1 MSGATSAR
9 PRVWGIL
16 FVCTGCTALLAEQSF
31 EKLLSTLL
39 GASTPAAA
47 TVLAVYFGGLTLG
60 GILFARWGR
69 SRPIQ
74 PIRLYALLELCV
86 GLWAFLLYLTFDKL
100 IPLFAP
106 LLALGL
112 DRFWLLQC
120 LRVLVA
126 ACWILPATVPMGAS
140 FPAMVDSLEQLDTLE
155 HGKTTARFYS
165 LNLVGAIAGAL
176 AGPFLIFP
184 LWGVDGGLLFAA
196 CVNLLVALVAYSTAR
211 GLASVRPTPKQRKI
225 SGESPGSPRLRL
237 ILMIAFV
244 SGFLF
249 FALEVLW
256 THLIGAVLGNSVYA
270 FAAMLAVV
278 LVGLA
283 LGGACTVARLPA
295 GQLISVSDFSKLL
308 LGAALVLGLLSVF
321 WPDVPRTIATL
332 GVRVETFGTA
342 ELLRWL
348 MAAAMVLLPATL
360 LGMVYPTLFRLD
372 IFPAQNAGAVVGRM
386 VAANSVGCVLG
397 ALATGFVLI
406 PWLGSEMTLRLLTA
420 GCAFGGIVI
429 WLTYRPREQ
438 RTRLAILSL
447 ATVAVVTLQPRWNR
461 LHLTSGLHV
470 YFRFAEVGPATILK
484 FFHEDTRGGITTV
497 VDNTADSEHGPQS
510 YRTLLTNGKFQG
522 NDGRE
527 MEAQTGFAL
536 VPMLFVS
543 RFDDALV
550 IGLGTGHSAQ
560 IVDAMGFATID
571 VAETA
576 PGIVQAARE
585 YFGHVNGAVLDKP
598 HVRLLLED
606 GRNLLLL
613 RDRQY
618 DLITMEISS
627 VWFAGATNLYSEEF
641 YRLARRRLKQGGIFQ
656 QWIQIHHIGTEELL
670 TAIATVRHV
679 FPQVSFWVVG
689 GQGILVGSLTPQII
703 EPPFLRALAHHVTD
717 IGWIEGELS
726 NRLAAL
732 VSSRLLSPEDVT
744 ALVQQRSIIL
754 NTDRNRRLE
763 YFAPR
768 YNYSPVDYR
777 TQNVRALVQF
787 ASFPPPAV
795 AADASGHLAEICR
808 HIEREKYWQRFGRD
822 RTR

>member
-1 MSGATSAR
+1 MSGVTAVRSRA
-9 PRVWGIL
+9 WGIL

-31 EKLLSTLL
+31 EKMFSTLL

-69 SRPIQ
+69 LLPIQ

-86 GLWAFLLYLTFDKL
+86 GLWTLLLYWTFDQL
-100 IPLFAP
+100 IPVFAP

-140 FPAMVDSLEQLDTLE
+140 FPAIVNSLEQLDILE

-165 LNLVGAIAGAL
+165 LNLTGAIAGAL

-184 LWGVDGGLLFAA
+184 FWGVDGGLLFAA
-196 CVNLLVALVAYSTAR
+196 CLNLLVALVAYSTAH
-211 GLASVRPTPKQRKI
+211 GLPSAQTSPKQRNL
-225 SGESPGSPRLRL
+225 SDESASFRRLGL
-237 ILMIAFV
+237 ILVIAFV
-244 SGFLF
+244 SGFVF

-256 THLIGAVLGNSVYA
+256 THLIGAVLGNSIYA

-278 LVGLA
+278 LTGLA
-283 LGGACTVARLPA
+283 LGGACTTARLPD
-295 GQLISVSDFSKLL
+295 GQHISVSDFSKLL
-308 LGAALVLGLLSVF
+308 LGAAVVLGLMNWF
-321 WPDVPRTIATL
+321 WPDVPQAIATL
-332 GVRVETFGTA
+332 GAQVETFGMA
-342 ELLRWL
+342 ELLRWS

-372 IFPAQNAGAVVGRM
+372 IFPAQNAGAAVGRM

-397 ALATGFVLI
+397 ALATGFWLI

-420 GCAFGGIVI
+420 GCAFRGIVI
-429 WLTYRPREQ
+429 WLTYRPSEQ

-470 YFRFAEVGPATILK
+470 YFRFAEVGPSTFLK

-522 NDGRE
+522 NDSVE

-536 VPMLFVS
+536 VPMLFAP

-550 IGLGTGHSAQ
+550 IGLGTGHSAH
-560 IVDAMGFATID
+560 IVDAMGFAAID

-576 PGIVQAARE
+576 PGIAQAARE
-585 YFGHVNGAVLDKP
+585 YFGHINGAILDKP
-598 HVRLLLED
+598 RVRLLLED

-618 DLITMEISS
+618 DLITMEITS

-641 YRLARRRLKQGGIFQ
+641 YRLARSRLKQGGIFQ
-656 QWIQIHHIGTEELL
+656 QWVQIHHIGTEELL

-703 EPPFLRALAHHVTD
+703 EPACLQALAHHVTD
-717 IGWIEGELS
+717 IGWTEGELS
-726 NRLAAL
+726 DRLAAL
-732 VSSRLLSPEDVT
+732 VSSRLLSPEDIT
-744 ALVQQRSIIL
+744 ALVQQRPIIL
-754 NTDRNRRLE
+754 NTDRNRHLE

-777 TQNVRALVQF
+777 KQNVRALIQF
-787 ASFPPPAV
+787 ASFPPPEV
-795 AADASGHLAEICR
+795 AADASGHLAETCR
-808 HIEREKYWQRFGRD
+808 HIQREQYWQRFGRD